1 MLRLTDIRL
10 TFNAN
15 TAAEVRA
22 LQGVTLDINT
32 GEFVTVI
39 GSNGAGKSTLL
50 SVIVGT
56 VRPDHGTIWLGTNE
70 MTDWSA
76 ARRAKHV
83 ARVFQE
89 PRLGT
94 CGSLSIA
101 ENLALAARRGERR
114 GLSLALSGAQQQA
127 RFAELLA
134 RLGLGLEDRMTTP
147 IGALSGGQRQ
157 AVSLLMATLLPMRI
171 LVLDEHT
178 AALDP
183 AAAARVLAL
192 SSEIAGSQK
201 LTTLMVTHSMRDALA
216 HGTRTIM
223 MDRGRV
229 ALDIKGEERG
239 KLTIPDLLDLFG
251 QATGRAMDNDQL
263 MLG

>member
-1 MLRLTDIRL
+1 MLRLTDIRV

-15 TAAEVRA
+15 TASEVRA

-56 VRPDHGTIWLGTNE
+56 VRPDYGTIWLGTNE

-76 ARRAKHV
+76 ARRAQHV

-101 ENLALAARRGERR
+101 ENLALAAKRGQQR
-114 GLSLALSGAQQQA
+114 GLRLALSGSRQQRQ
-127 RFAELLA
+127 FADLLA
-134 RLGLGLEDRMTTP
+134 RLELGLEDRMTTP
-147 IGALSGGQRQ
+147 IGSLSGGQRQ

-192 SSEIAGSQK
+192 SAEIAGSQK

-216 HGTRTIM
+216 LGTRTIM

-229 ALDIKGEERG
+229 ALDIKGEERE
-239 KLTIPDLLDLFG
+239 KLDIPDLLDLFG
-251 QATGRAMDNDQL
+251 QATGHAVDDDQL
-263 MLG
+263 MLS